1 MCKVFDG
8 ELNKTLLYLYTQATI
23 FITSIKP
30 ELSDFLCVVP

>member
-1 MCKVFDG
+1 MYKVFYG
-8 ELNKTLLYLYTQATI
+8 ELNKTLLYLYTQTTI